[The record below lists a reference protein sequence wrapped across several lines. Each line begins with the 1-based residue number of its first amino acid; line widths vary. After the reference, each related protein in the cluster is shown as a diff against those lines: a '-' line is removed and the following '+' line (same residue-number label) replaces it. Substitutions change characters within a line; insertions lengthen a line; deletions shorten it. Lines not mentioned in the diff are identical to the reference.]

1 MGFDILRSAI
11 KAPGARFVDHWE
23 SRYKTGGVFP
33 HAAAEVG
40 MHSAG
45 SKRDFAPWT
54 DPNQRPLLRI
64 EVLTKRFGGIAV
76 VDHLSLDVY
85 EGEFFALLGPSGCGK
100 TTLLR
105 LIAGFER
112 PNTGRILLDG
122 ADLAPVPPHRRPVNM
137 MFQSY
142 ALFPH
147 LTVEGNVAFGLKQEG
162 LPKHEI
168 AQRVADMLALVKLE
182 RYGSRK
188 PHQLSGGQRQRV
200 ALARCLVKRPRVLLL
215 DEPMAA
221 LDKKLRGETQFE
233 LMELQRELGL
243 TFVIVTHDQSEAMLV
258 ADRIGVMDRGRL
270 MQVAPPE
277 AIYERPNSRWVADFV
292 GDINLFEGRLGED
305 CQSVEGTAAGR
316 VRAAAKVDAEPG
328 KVVWAAV
335 RPEQVRIAREP
346 PLPGLDNCVPGT
358 VLDIGYLGDTS
369 IYQVRVRDGSLVKAA
384 IANVGRGAGRAVT
397 FDDQVWL
404 SWPPEAAIV
413 LTQ

>member
-1 MGFDILRSAI
+1 
-11 KAPGARFVDHWE
+11 
-23 SRYKTGGVFP
+23 
-33 HAAAEVG
+33 

-76 VDHLSLDVY
+76 VDHLSLDIY

-182 RYGSRK
+182 RYGGRK

-270 MQVAPPE
+270 MQVAPPA

-292 GDINLFEGRLGED
+292 GDVNLFEGRLGDD

-328 KVVWAAV
+328 NVVWAAV
-335 RPEQVRIAREP
+335 RPQQVRIAREP
-346 PLPGLDNCVPGT
+346 PLPGLDNCVSGT

-384 IANVGRGAGRAVT
+384 IANVGRVAGRAVT

-404 SWPPEAAIV
+404 GWPPEAAIL